1 MAINTKVALINEID
15 KLIDSV
21 ESNQETHGLL
31 GGLFA
36 LVQQVDRSFQ
46 RETKFKAKKRSGLA
60 SSSAKPMPPNAEF
73 AKEDFEKKTVKTR
86 AAAQPVKAEPNEE
99 PAPVEVETK
108 EQPNEGELLDIVT
121 DGLDKIKE
129 QYKSPKVFAK
139 KLKSIGV
146 DATGKTHEELFAQAK
161 AKFDEISQ

>member
-1 MAINTKVALINEID
+1 MINTKVALINEID

-46 RETKFKAKKRSGLA
+46 RETKFKAKKRSGLP
-60 SSSAKPMPPNAEF
+60 SPSAKPMPPNAEF
-73 AKEDFEKKTVKTR
+73 AKEDFEKKTVKTQV
-86 AAAQPVKAEPNEE
+86 AQPVKAEPKEE

-139 KLKSIGV
+139 KLKAIGV
-146 DATGKTHEELFAQAK
+146 DATGKTHEELFVQAK

>member
-1 MAINTKVALINEID
+1 MSLEDAIKEVAKAIQSHADAIREDIAQRNADNAALRQ
-15 KLIDSV
+15 LMRV
-21 ESNQETHGLL
+21 EYEEGYSE
-31 GGLFA
+31 
-36 LVQQVDRSFQ
+36 
-46 RETKFKAKKRSGLA
+46 
-60 SSSAKPMPPNAEF
+60 
-73 AKEDFEKKTVKTR
+73 ED
-86 AAAQPVKAEPNEE
+86 EE

-139 KLKSIGV
+139 KLKAIGV